1 MAAFQKVIYD
11 ICVSMGHYI
20 DKETGELKSSLLK
33 IGVGYQNGD
42 GSINDRYDL
51 PIPLE
56 NKRVQIID
64 NREESGLRWVN
75 TQVPMDT
82 VHFLQDKFKPTK
94 KKATSTKKV
103 ASQPG
108 DIFDG

>member
-1 MAAFQKVIYD
+1 
-11 ICVSMGHYI
+11 MGHYI
-20 DKETGELKSSLLK
+20 DKVTGEIKSSLLK
-33 IGVGYQNGD
+33 IGVGFQNGD

-56 NKRVQIID
+56 NKKVQIPD

-82 VHFLQDKFKPTK
+82 VHFLQEQFKPK
-94 KKATSTKKV
+94 KKATATKKV
-103 ASQPG
+103 ASEPG